1 MNTSDEIIETMRLCG
16 HGSTS
21 YLQNKLKIS
30 FDAAKKI
37 CDGLVFDK
45 KENIYLTRMND
56 YLEKLNEQV

>member
-1 MNTSDEIIETMRLCG
+1 MTRDEIIETMRLCG

-37 CDGLVFDK
+37 CDKLIYPKVK
-45 KENIYLTRMND
+45 IENGC
-56 YLEKLNEQV
+56 KSKHK